1 MGVINVTI
9 REEVLNLLQ
18 EISDIRVSQKELK
31 QKIKDAEIE
40 ELPAK
45 EIRNE
50 KGNEQAK
57 RYKDIISKY
66 ELTSTKVGNGMV
78 MNVDLYGAILFR
90 LVYDDNKKTISY
102 GLTTKAKEFVGWD
115 SSQII
120 DEIEKYIASEFP
132 FLREQLAEL
141 QVKKNQYEYLLARSL
156 AEYSLTS
163 FLDFKVRKRIRK
175 EIDEARENLV
185 RLKKLI
191 APIEKRANRLSDP
204 KMKDLLVEVYQVQ
217 SALKDCL
224 KYEPEYSKAW
234 EEWKSKKSNIQLLRM
249 KEEEL
254 RQTEATFISE
264 LIMNSDT
271 MSELINVSKSPKVA
285 SRTRSLAKEIV
296 KTAAQKTTVTNVIK
310 RI

>member
-1 MGVINVTI
+1 M
-9 REEVLNLLQ
+9 
-18 EISDIRVSQKELK
+18 
-31 QKIKDAEIE
+31 
-40 ELPAK
+40 
-45 EIRNE
+45 
-50 KGNEQAK
+50 
-57 RYKDIISKY
+57 
-66 ELTSTKVGNGMV
+66 
-78 MNVDLYGAILFR
+78 
-90 LVYDDNKKTISY
+90 
-102 GLTTKAKEFVGWD
+102 
-115 SSQII
+115 
-120 DEIEKYIASEFP
+120 
-132 FLREQLAEL
+132 
-141 QVKKNQYEYLLARSL
+141 
-156 AEYSLTS
+156 
-163 FLDFKVRKRIRK
+163 
-175 EIDEARENLV
+175 

-224 KYEPEYSKAW
+224 KYEPEYNKAW

-296 KTAAQKTTVTNVIK
+296 KTAAQQTTVTNVIK